1 MTYQAYVEALAFL
14 EDLKKLAIARGVTPK
29 ELKAVW
35 KSKSVIYQARWGA
48 YGATTAAISSIRP
61 EVQTFRAQRGWTQSS
76 LMERR
81 QEKAK
86 GAFDVHLRR
95 VRPSL
100 GRYRSARSGP
110 REVSTHI
117 TPAPN
122 AKGYVEVDVDVGP
135 GGFVRFHISPA
146 WALFPK
152 WEESF
157 PNDVLIYRERVGASP
172 HHWRVITG
180 RFDPERSFVAKE
192 QMLVIDPLTGAL
204 FLGLHITAATR
215 KMQQARSAALMD
227 AL

>member
-1 MTYQAYVEALAFL
+1 MKDYQEYARALDFL
-14 EDLKKLAIARGVTPK
+14 EGMKTLAAAKGVPLSMMK
-29 ELKAVW
+29 ELWGSRFYNSPPNRAVYAAVW
-35 KSKSVIYQARWGA
+35 GGIRPLRAEVREVRTEWARIKPPAMQAR
-48 YGATTAAISSIRP
+48 
-61 EVQTFRAQRGWTQSS
+61 V
-76 LMERR
+76 
-81 QEKAK
+81 EKAK
-86 GAFDVHLRR
+86 VAFDWHLKH

-100 GRYRSARSGP
+100 ARSRRSDP
-110 REVSTHI
+110 NAVSTHI
-117 TPAPN
+117 TLTPN
-122 AKGYVEVDVDVGP
+122 AKEYVEVDVGP

-146 WALFPK
+146 WALFPT

-172 HHWRVITG
+172 HHWRVVTG
-180 RFDPERSFVAKE
+180 RFDPERYFVAKE

>member
-1 MTYQAYVEALAFL
+1 MTYQEYMRALDLL
-14 EDLKKLAIARGVTPK
+14 EGMQTLAAAKGVPRRVMK
-29 ELKAVW
+29 ELWNARPYESGPGQGIYSAVW
-35 KSKSVIYQARWGA
+35 WG
-48 YGATTAAISSIRP
+48 IRP
-61 EVQTFRAQRGWTQSS
+61 LRTEVRRARAEWARIKPPS
-76 LMERR
+76 M
-81 QEKAK
+81 KARVEEAEA
-86 GAFDVHLRR
+86 AFDRHLKH

-100 GRYRSARSGP
+100 GRRHASYA
-110 REVSTHI
+110 VSTHI
-117 TPAPN
+117 TLTPN
-122 AKGYVEVDVDVGP
+122 AKEYVEVDVGP

-146 WALFPK
+146 WALFPT

-180 RFDPERSFVAKE
+180 RFDPERYFVVKE

-204 FLGLHITAATR
+204 FLGLHLTAATR